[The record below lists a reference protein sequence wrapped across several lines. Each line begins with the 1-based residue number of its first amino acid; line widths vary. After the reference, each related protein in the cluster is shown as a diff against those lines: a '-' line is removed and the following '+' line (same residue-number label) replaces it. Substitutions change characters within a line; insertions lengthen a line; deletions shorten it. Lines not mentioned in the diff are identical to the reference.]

1 MSFLNKVKKK
11 LKNGSWYPFYNSF
24 YENNSLDPRM
34 ILLESRSGGA
44 LESNILSLL
53 KELSREPYKNFNLV
67 LSVRKNNES
76 EIKEKLRKNSIQGVS
91 FVHTGSV
98 SYYRTLSRAGYL
110 VNDSSFPGRFVKK
123 EGQIY
128 LNTWHGTPLKKMGR
142 DNRPEM
148 VTMGNVLRNLLDSD
162 RKSVV

>member
-24 YENNSLDPRM
+24 YENNSLDPHM

-67 LSVRKNNES
+67 LSVRKNAES
-76 EIKEKLRKNSIQGVS
+76 EIKESCVKTPFREFLLCIQD
-91 FVHTGSV
+91 
-98 SYYRTLSRAGYL
+98 LSPIT
-110 VNDSSFPGRFVKK
+110 VP
-123 EGQIY
+123 
-128 LNTWHGTPLKKMGR
+128 
-142 DNRPEM
+142 
-148 VTMGNVLRNLLDSD
+148 
-162 RKSVV
+162 

>member
-53 KELSREPYKNFNLV
+53 KELSKEPYKNFNLV
-67 LSVRKNNES
+67 LSVRKNAES

-91 FVHTGSV
+91 FVHTGSI
-98 SYYRTLSRAGYL
+98 SYYRALSLRRLSGQ
-110 VNDSSFPGRFVKK
+110 RFLFSRQICQKRRSDLSEHLAWYPSKK
-123 EGQIY
+123 NG
-128 LNTWHGTPLKKMGR
+128 P
-142 DNRPEM
+142 
-148 VTMGNVLRNLLDSD
+148 
-162 RKSVV
+162 

>member
-24 YENNSLDPRM
+24 YENNSLDSRM

-67 LSVRKNNES
+67 LSVRKMPNPKS
-76 EIKEKLRKNSIQGVS
+76 KKSCAKTPFRKFLLCI
-91 FVHTGSV
+91 
-98 SYYRTLSRAGYL
+98 RDLSPITA
-110 VNDSSFPGRFVKK
+110 P
-123 EGQIY
+123 
-128 LNTWHGTPLKKMGR
+128 
-142 DNRPEM
+142 
-148 VTMGNVLRNLLDSD
+148 
-162 RKSVV
+162 

>member
-53 KELSREPYKNFNLV
+53 RSYPENHTKISTSYFRYVKMPNPKSKKSCVKTPFREFLLCIQDLSPITV
-67 LSVRKNNES
+67 
-76 EIKEKLRKNSIQGVS
+76 
-91 FVHTGSV
+91 
-98 SYYRTLSRAGYL
+98 
-110 VNDSSFPGRFVKK
+110 P
-123 EGQIY
+123 
-128 LNTWHGTPLKKMGR
+128 
-142 DNRPEM
+142 
-148 VTMGNVLRNLLDSD
+148 
-162 RKSVV
+162 

>member
-67 LSVRKNNES
+67 LSVRKNAES

-91 FVHTGSV
+91 FVHTG
-98 SYYRTLSRAGYL
+98 LSL
-110 VNDSSFPGRFVKK
+110 
-123 EGQIY
+123 I
-128 LNTWHGTPLKKMGR
+128 HI
-142 DNRPEM
+142 
-148 VTMGNVLRNLLDSD
+148 
-162 RKSVV
+162 

>member
-24 YENNSLDPRM
+24 YENNSLDSRM

-67 LSVRKNNES
+67 LSVRKNAES
-76 EIKEKLRKNSIQGVS
+76 EIK
-91 FVHTGSV
+91 
-98 SYYRTLSRAGYL
+98 
-110 VNDSSFPGRFVKK
+110 
-123 EGQIY
+123 
-128 LNTWHGTPLKKMGR
+128 
-142 DNRPEM
+142 
-148 VTMGNVLRNLLDSD
+148 
-162 RKSVV
+162 